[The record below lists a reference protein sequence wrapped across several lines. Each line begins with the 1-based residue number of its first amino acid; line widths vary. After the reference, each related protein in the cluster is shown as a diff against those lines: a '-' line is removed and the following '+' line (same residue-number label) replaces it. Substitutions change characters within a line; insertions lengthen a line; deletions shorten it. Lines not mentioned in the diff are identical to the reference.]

1 MLCENKEDRDK
12 CAADGIFQLVNNW
25 HVNLKLPHDFEV
37 VAVIVEQKYN
47 ASRISLKTPISTAI
61 LKFEVVA
68 KIVERKW

>member
-1 MLCENKEDRDK
+1 MLVIIHS
-12 CAADGIFQLVNNW
+12 GILYFSGIHTERVNNW
-25 HVNLKLPHDFEV
+25 QVNLKLPHDFEV

>member
-1 MLCENKEDRDK
+1 MLSLKTPIFTQI
-12 CAADGIFQLVNNW
+12 AAILN
-25 HVNLKLPHDFEV
+25 FEV